1 MLQMVAVM
9 KVALIGVFNVL
20 MGCTVTKGRP
30 KVCFNIRQ
38 LFLFY
43 KKKMLVKLTSASH

>member
-30 KVCFNIRQ
+30 KVCFNIRIYFVSQ
-38 LFLFY
+38 
-43 KKKMLVKLTSASH
+43 KMLVKLTSASH

>member
-1 MLQMVAVM
+1 MLQMVVVM

-30 KVCFNIRQ
+30 KVCFHIRIY
-38 LFLFY
+38 FCFTE
-43 KKKMLVKLTSASH
+43 KKLVKLTSASL